1 MRYIVGLGNPG
12 REYEKTRHNTGRILA
27 ALFAEHLKLNDFEY
41 DEKLNARK
49 TEGKIGREKFA
60 IILPDTFMNKSGN
73 SLKSLIN
80 SKAKAGNLIV
90 IHDDLDLPF
99 GKIKISFG
107 RNSGGHRGVESIM
120 RAIKT
125 KNFLRLRIGISPTA
139 PSGELKKPKGEQ
151 KIEKLILGDFTP
163 EENKKINALA
173 EKISQALA
181 VTIQK
186 NYQTA
191 SSQLN

>member
-12 REYEKTRHNTGRILA
+12 NEYEKTRHNAGRILA
-27 ALFAEHLKLNDFEY
+27 GLFAEHLKLDDFEY
-41 DEKLNARK
+41 DKKLNAQK
-49 TEGKIGREKFA
+49 TEGKIGREKLM

-80 SKAKAGNLIV
+80 SQAKAKNLII

-120 RAIKT
+120 RTIKT
-125 KNFLRLRIGISPTA
+125 KDFLRFRIGVSPAA
-139 PSGELKKPKGEQ
+139 PSGKLKKPEGKQ

-163 EENKKINALA
+163 EENKKIKALA
-173 EKISQALA
+173 EKINQALA
-181 VTIQK
+181 TAIK
-186 NYQTA
+186 KDYQTA
-191 SSQLN
+191 SSQL